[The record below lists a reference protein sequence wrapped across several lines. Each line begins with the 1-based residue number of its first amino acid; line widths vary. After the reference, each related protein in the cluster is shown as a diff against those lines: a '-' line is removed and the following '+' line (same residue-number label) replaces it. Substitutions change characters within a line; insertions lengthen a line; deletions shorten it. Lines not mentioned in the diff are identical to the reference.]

1 MNYNNITAEQLKK
14 LSECQSTDEPMVY
27 IREEGIE
34 LTSEQLESIAGGSK
48 ILDVIKRGI
57 ENAEEL
63 TKKRN

>member
-14 LSECQSTDEPMVY
+14 LSECQSTDEAMAY

-34 LTSEQLESIAGGSK
+34 LTDEQLESIAGGSR
-48 ILDVIKRGI
+48 ILDVIRKGI